1 MLKSSFSLLLYFILI
16 PQFSHSQTPVKKDA
30 AAIYSDIQKL
40 NFLGS
45 VLYLAA
51 HPDDENT
58 RLISY
63 YSNSVHARTAYL
75 SLTRGDGGQNLIGTE
90 LREQLGVIRTQELL
104 EARKVDG
111 GIQYFSRANDFG
123 YSKTPDETLK
133 IWSKNEVLSDIVWV
147 MRNFQPDVIINRF
160 DARTPG
166 TTHGHHTASA
176 MLSLESFDLASDPTK
191 FPSQL
196 SYVKTWK
203 PTRAFF
209 NVSYFFYG
217 SPEAFD
223 KVDKSNFTSIP
234 TGVFYNAL
242 GKSNQEIAALS
253 RSRHQSQGFG
263 STGSRG
269 MDTEYLEFVK
279 GKPITSTNIFEGIDT
294 SWNRVQGGQ
303 EIGKILE
310 DVQRNFD
317 FKNPSASVSELLRG
331 YKLIQKLDDAHW
343 KAVKSEEISDIIL
356 SCLGLYTEA
365 VTQQP
370 ESTPDDVVKVSMEF
384 TNRSAVPVILN
395 SITAFPSA
403 EKKVYNKKLDNNKSE
418 KITASLKLANAPYT
432 APYYLNDQATVGMYS
447 VPEQTDRGKPQIDR
461 SVRLIY
467 SFQVD
472 GTEILKNQEVSY
484 KYNDPVTG
492 EIFENFDLVPAIT
505 TSITEKVQIFTKKKM
520 AVTVKVK
527 AGKDAVKGSLLLDL
541 PKSWEVTP
549 SEISFS
555 IALKGAE
562 ENYTFTVT
570 PPKDQ
575 EEVTAQAIAIMDGKR
590 YDMEQTYIRYPHI
603 AKQQLLQKAQAKFIK
618 LDIKTG
624 KQKIGYIMGA
634 GDEVATSLSQMGYD
648 VQILNPTDISKESL
662 SKFDVIITGIRA
674 YNTISELALKQDLLL
689 DFVHSGKTMIVQY
702 NTLGKLVTD
711 KIAPFPLGISKDRV
725 TDENA
730 KVNFLAPQHS
740 ILNFPNKITHK
751 DFEGWTQEQGLY
763 YPNKWDK
770 AFTPI
775 ISSHDEGEDPKNGAI
790 LVAKYGKGQYIY
802 TGLSFFRELPA
813 GVSGA
818 FKLMANM
825 ISIPY

>member
-1 MLKSSFSLLLYFILI
+1 MHKSSFFLLLFFAIFPNLSTAQA
-16 PQFSHSQTPVKKDA
+16 PTKKDA

-104 EARKVDG
+104 EARKIDG

-133 IWSKNEVLSDIVWV
+133 IWNKEEVLSDIVWV

-176 MLSLESFDLASDPTK
+176 LLSLEAFDLANDPTK
-191 FPSQL
+191 FSSQISL
-196 SYVKTWK
+196 VKPWQPK
-203 PTRAFF
+203 RAFF

-217 SPEAFD
+217 SPDAFE
-223 KVDKSNFTSIP
+223 KVDKSNYSTIS
-234 TGVFYNAL
+234 TGVYYNTF

-263 STGSRG
+263 TTGSRG
-269 MDTEYLEFVK
+269 DDTDYLEFVK
-279 GKPITSTNIFEGIDT
+279 GSPIKSTNIFEGIDT
-294 SWNRVQGGQ
+294 TWNRVEGGKQ
-303 EIGKILE
+303 IQTILE
-310 DVQRNFD
+310 KVQREFS
-317 FKNPSASVSELLRG
+317 FKDPSLSVPELVKA
-331 YKLIQKLDDAHW
+331 YKLIKDLKDLHW
-343 KAVKSEEISDIIL
+343 KEVKSDEISSIIL
-356 SCLGLYTEA
+356 SCLGLYTES
-365 VTQQP
+365 VTTVAD
-370 ESTPDDVVKVSMEF
+370 SNPDNSIKITSEI
-384 TNRSAVPVILN
+384 TNRSSIPVVLS
-395 SITAFPSA
+395 SITTFPTQ
-403 EKKVYNKKLDNNKSE
+403 EKKTLNKTLYNNKQE
-418 KITASLKLANAPYT
+418 KIVTDIALAQAPYS
-432 APYYLNDQATVGMYS
+432 APYYLNEKATEGMYY
-447 VPEQTDRGKPQIDR
+447 VADQKERGKPQAESSVKLQYNFLIDG
-461 SVRLIY
+461 I
-467 SFQVD
+467 
-472 GTEILKNQEVSY
+472 EISKIQEVAY

-492 EIFENFDLVPAIT
+492 EIFEKFDLIPAVS

-527 AGKDAVKGSLLLDL
+527 AGKDKANGKLTLEL
-541 PKSWEVTP
+541 PATWEVTP
-549 SEISFS
+549 AEIPFS

-562 ENYTFTVT
+562 ETFTFTVT

-575 EEVTAQAIAIMDGKR
+575 DEITAQAVVLMDGR
-590 YDMEQTYIRYPHI
+590 RFDMEQTYIRYPHI
-603 AKQQLLQKAQAKFIK
+603 AKQQVLQKAQAKFIK
-618 LDIKTG
+618 LDIKIG
-624 KQKIGYIMGA
+624 KQKVGYIMGA

-648 VQILNPTDISKESL
+648 VQILNPADISEESL
-662 SKFDVIITGIRA
+662 AKFDVIITGIRA
-674 YNTISELALKQDLLL
+674 YNTIIELGLKQDLLL
-689 DFVHSGKTMIVQY
+689 NFVNSGKTMIVQY

-711 KIAPFPLGISKDRV
+711 KIAPFPLKISRDRV

-730 KVNFLAPQHS
+730 KVTFLAPQHS
-740 ILNFPNKITHK
+740 ILNFPNKITSK

-763 YPNKWDK
+763 YPSQWDK

-775 ISSHDEGEDPKNGAI
+775 ISSHDEGESPKDGAI

-802 TGLSFFRELPA
+802 TGISFFRELPA

>member
-447 VPEQTDRGKPQIDR
+447 VPEQTDRGRPQIDR

-549 SEISFS
+549 SEISLS

-603 AKQQLLQKAQAKFIK
+603 AKQQVLQKAQAKFIK

>member
-133 IWSKNEVLSDIVWV
+133 IWSKDEVLSDIVWV

-303 EIGKILE
+303 EVGKILE

>member
-1 MLKSSFSLLLYFILI
+1 MLKTSFFLLLSFILI
-16 PQFSHSQTPVKKDA
+16 PFVLNAQTPVKKDA
-30 AAIYSDIQKL
+30 AVIYSDIQKL

-104 EARKVDG
+104 EARKIDG

-123 YSKTPDETLK
+123 YSKMPDETLK
-133 IWSKNEVLSDIVWV
+133 IWNKEEVLSDIVWV

-176 MLSLESFDLASDPTK
+176 TLSLEAFDLANDPSK

-196 SYVKTWK
+196 SDVKPWQPK
-203 PTRAFF
+203 RAFF

-217 SPEAFD
+217 SQDAFN

-234 TGVFYNAL
+234 TGVYYNAF

-269 MDTEYLEFVK
+269 DDMEYLEFVK
-279 GKPITSTNIFEGIDT
+279 GAPIKSTNIFEGIDT
-294 SWNRVQGGQ
+294 TWNRVEGGK
-303 EIGKILE
+303 EIQTILE
-310 DVQRNFD
+310 KVQREFS
-317 FKNPSASVSELLRG
+317 FKDPSLSVPELVTA
-331 YKLIQKLDDAHW
+331 YKLIQNLKDPHW
-343 KAVKSEEISDIIL
+343 KEVKSEEISSIIL
-356 SCLGLYTEA
+356 SCLGLYTES
-365 VTQQP
+365 VTAEADSNP
-370 ESTPDDVVKVSMEF
+370 ENSVKVTSEI
-384 TNRSAVPVILN
+384 TNRSSVPVILS
-395 SITAFPSA
+395 SITAFPTK
-403 EKKVYNKKLDNNKSE
+403 EKKALNKKLNNNKPE
-418 KITASLKLANAPYT
+418 KIITSIKLSSAPYS
-432 APYYLNDQATVGMYS
+432 APYYLNEKATEGMYS
-447 VPEQTDRGKPQIDR
+447 VENQQERGKPQAER
-461 SVRLIY
+461 SVKLKY
-467 SFQVD
+467 SFLID
-472 GTEILKNQEVSY
+472 GTEISKMQEVAY

-492 EIFENFDLVPAIT
+492 EIFENFDIVPAVS

-527 AGKDAVKGSLLLDL
+527 AGKDKANGKLTLEL
-541 PKSWEVTP
+541 PATWEITP
-549 SEISFS
+549 AEIPFS

-562 ENYTFTVT
+562 ESFTFIVT

-575 EEVTAQAIAIMDGKR
+575 EEVTAQAVAFMDGKR
-590 YDMEQTYIRYPHI
+590 YDLEQTYIRYPHI
-603 AKQQLLQKAQAKFIK
+603 AKQQVLQKAQAKFIK

-648 VQILNPTDISKESL
+648 VQILNPADISKESL
-662 SKFDVIITGIRA
+662 SKFNVIITGIRA
-674 YNTISELALKQDLLL
+674 YNTISELGLKQNLLL

-711 KIAPFPLGISKDRV
+711 KIAPFPLTISKDRV

-730 KVNFLAPQHS
+730 KVTFLAPQHS
-740 ILNFPNKITHK
+740 ILNFPNKITSK

-763 YPNKWDK
+763 YPSKWDK

-775 ISSHDEGEDPKNGAI
+775 ISAHDKGESPKDGAI

-802 TGLSFFRELPA
+802 TGISFFRELPA

>member
-1 MLKSSFSLLLYFILI
+1 MLKSSFFLLLYFLI
-16 PQFSHSQTPVKKDA
+16 FPKLSNAQAPIKRDA

-104 EARKVDG
+104 EARKIDG

-133 IWSKNEVLSDIVWV
+133 IWNKEEVLSDIVWV

-160 DARTPG
+160 DSRTPG

-176 MLSLESFDLASDPTK
+176 MLSLEAFDLANDPNK

-196 SYVKTWK
+196 SYINSWQPK
-203 PTRAFF
+203 RAFF

-223 KVDKSNFTSIP
+223 KVDKSNYSNIP
-234 TGVFYNAL
+234 TGVYYNAF

-269 MDTEYLEFVK
+269 DDTEYLEFIK
-279 GKPITSTNIFEGIDT
+279 GTPINSTDIFEGINT
-294 SWNRVQGGQ
+294 TWSRVEGGQ
-303 EIGKILE
+303 EIQVILE
-310 DVQRNFD
+310 KVQRDFY
-317 FKNPSASVSELLRG
+317 FKNPSLSVPELVRA
-331 YKLIQKLDDAHW
+331 YKLIQNLKDAHW
-343 KAVKSEEISDIIL
+343 KEVKSDEISSIIL
-356 SCLGLYTEA
+356 SCLGLYTES
-365 VTQQP
+365 VTAQADSNPQN
-370 ESTPDDVVKVSMEF
+370 TVKVTSEI
-384 TNRSAVPVILN
+384 TNRSSIPVILS
-395 SITAFPSA
+395 SITTFPTKD
-403 EKKVYNKKLDNNKSE
+403 KKAINKKLSNNKPE
-418 KITASLKLANAPYT
+418 KIVTSIQLSSAPYS
-432 APYYLNDQATVGMYS
+432 APYYLNDKATEGMYS
-447 VPEQTDRGKPQIDR
+447 VEDQAMIGKPQADR
-461 SVRLIY
+461 SVKLKYTFLIE
-467 SFQVD
+467 
-472 GTEILKNQEVSY
+472 GAEISKVQEVAF

-492 EIFENFDLVPAIT
+492 EIFENFDLIPAVT
-505 TSITEKVQIFTKKKM
+505 TAIEEKVQIFTKKKM
-520 AVTVKVK
+520 VVNVKVK
-527 AGKDAVKGSLLLDL
+527 AGKDKANGKLTLEL
-541 PKSWEVTP
+541 PSTWEVKPT
-549 SEISFS
+549 EIPFS

-562 ENYTFTVT
+562 ETFTFTIT
-570 PPKDQ
+570 PPKNQ
-575 EEVTAQAIAIMDGKR
+575 EEVSAQAVAFMDGKR

-603 AKQQLLQKAQAKFIK
+603 AKQQVLQKAQAKFIK

-648 VQILNPTDISKESL
+648 VQILNPADISKESL

-674 YNTISELALKQDLLL
+674 YNTISELGLKQDLLL

-711 KIAPFPLGISKDRV
+711 KIAPFPLTISKDRV

-730 KVNFLAPQHS
+730 KVTFLSPQHS

-763 YPNKWDK
+763 YPSKWDK

-775 ISSHDEGEDPKNGAI
+775 ISSHDEGEDPKDGAI

-802 TGLSFFRELPA
+802 TGISFFRELPA

>member
-1 MLKSSFSLLLYFILI
+1 
-16 PQFSHSQTPVKKDA
+16 
-30 AAIYSDIQKL
+30 
-40 NFLGS
+40 
-45 VLYLAA
+45 
-51 HPDDENT
+51 
-58 RLISY
+58 
-63 YSNSVHARTAYL
+63 
-75 SLTRGDGGQNLIGTE
+75 
-90 LREQLGVIRTQELL
+90 
-104 EARKVDG
+104 
-111 GIQYFSRANDFG
+111 
-123 YSKTPDETLK
+123 
-133 IWSKNEVLSDIVWV
+133 
-147 MRNFQPDVIINRF
+147 
-160 DARTPG
+160 
-166 TTHGHHTASA
+166 
-176 MLSLESFDLASDPTK
+176 
-191 FPSQL
+191 
-196 SYVKTWK
+196 
-203 PTRAFF
+203 
-209 NVSYFFYG
+209 
-217 SPEAFD
+217 
-223 KVDKSNFTSIP
+223 
-234 TGVFYNAL
+234 
-242 GKSNQEIAALS
+242 
-253 RSRHQSQGFG
+253 
-263 STGSRG
+263 
-269 MDTEYLEFVK
+269 
-279 GKPITSTNIFEGIDT
+279 
-294 SWNRVQGGQ
+294 
-303 EIGKILE
+303 
-310 DVQRNFD
+310 
-317 FKNPSASVSELLRG
+317 
-331 YKLIQKLDDAHW
+331 
-343 KAVKSEEISDIIL
+343 
-356 SCLGLYTEA
+356 
-365 VTQQP
+365 
-370 ESTPDDVVKVSMEF
+370 MEF

-549 SEISFS
+549 SEISLS

-603 AKQQLLQKAQAKFIK
+603 AKQQVLQKAQAKFIK

>member
-1 MLKSSFSLLLYFILI
+1 MRKSSLFLLLYFLLL
-16 PQFSHSQTPVKKDA
+16 PLFSQSQTPVKKDA
-30 AAIYSDIQKL
+30 AAIYNDIQKL

-104 EARKVDG
+104 EARKIDG

-133 IWSKNEVLSDIVWV
+133 IWDKDAVLSDIVWV
-147 MRNFQPDVIINRF
+147 MRNFRPDVIINRF

-176 MLSLESFDLASDPTK
+176 MLSLESFDLAGDPTK
-191 FPSQL
+191 FSSQL
-196 SYVKTWK
+196 SFVKPWK

-223 KVDKSNFTSIP
+223 KIDKSNFTSIP
-234 TGVFYNAL
+234 TGVYYNAW

-269 MDTEYLEFVK
+269 NDTEYLEFVK

-294 SWNRVQGGQ
+294 SWNQVQGGQ

-317 FKNPSASVSELLRG
+317 FKNPSASVSELLKG
-331 YKLIQKLDDAHW
+331 YKLIQKLADPHW
-343 KAVKSEEISDIIL
+343 KSVKSDEISNIIL

-365 VTQQP
+365 VTHQAN
-370 ESTPDDVVKVSMEF
+370 STPDDSVQVSMEF
-384 TNRSAVPVILN
+384 TNRSSVPVTLN
-395 SITAFPSA
+395 SVTAFPSN
-403 EKKVYNKKLDNNKSE
+403 EKKTYNRKLVDNKSE
-418 KITASLKLANAPYT
+418 IIKTTIKLNKAPYS
-432 APYYLNDQATVGMYS
+432 APYYLNSQATDGMYS
-447 VPEQTDRGKPQIDR
+447 VPNQMERGKPQSQR
-461 SVRLIY
+461 AVRLKY
-467 SFQVD
+467 SFLVE
-472 GTEILKNQEVSY
+472 GIEITKMQEVAY

-492 EIFENFDLVPAIT
+492 EIFENFDLVPPVT

-520 AVTVKVK
+520 PVTVKVK
-527 AGKDAVKGSLLLDL
+527 AGKDAANGKLMLEL
-541 PKSWEVTP
+541 PKSWEVSPT
-549 SEISFS
+549 EIPFS

-562 ENYTFTVT
+562 ETFTFTVT

-575 EEVTAQAIAIMDGKR
+575 EEVTAQTVAVMDGKR
-590 YDMEQTYIRYPHI
+590 YDVEQTYIRYPHI
-603 AKQQLLQKAQAKFIK
+603 AKQQVLQKAQAKFIK

-624 KQKIGYIMGA
+624 KQKVGYIMGA

-648 VQILNPTDISKESL
+648 VQILNPADISKESL
-662 SKFDVIITGIRA
+662 AKFDVIITGIRA
-674 YNTISELALKQDLLL
+674 YNTITELALKQDLLL

-711 KIAPFPLGISKDRV
+711 KIAPFPLTISKDRV
-725 TDENA
+725 TDESA
-730 KVNFLAPQHS
+730 KVEFLAPQHS

-775 ISSHDEGEDPKNGAI
+775 ISAHDEGEDPKNGAI

-802 TGLSFFRELPA
+802 TGISFFRELPA

>member
-1 MLKSSFSLLLYFILI
+1 MSKSYKFLFASFLFFTF
-16 PQFSHSQTPVKKDA
+16 FSHAQNPIKKDA
-30 AAIYSDIQKL
+30 AAIYNDIQKL

-90 LREQLGVIRTQELL
+90 LREKLGVIRTQELL

-123 YSKTPDETLK
+123 YSKTPDETLNV
-133 IWSKNEVLSDIVWV
+133 WNQDEVLSDIVWV
-147 MRNFQPDVIINRF
+147 IRNFRPDVIINRF

-176 MLSLESFDLASDPTK
+176 ILSLESFDLAGDPSKYPT
-191 FPSQL
+191 QL
-196 SYVKTWK
+196 TYVKPWK
-203 PTRAFF
+203 PERAFF

-217 SPEAFD
+217 SPEAFE
-223 KVDKSNFTSIP
+223 KVDKSNYSSIP
-234 TGVFYNAL
+234 TGVYYDAW

-269 MDTEYLEFVK
+269 ADTEYLEFIK
-279 GKPITSTNIFEGIDT
+279 GTPIKSTNIFEGIDT
-294 SWNRVQGGQ
+294 TWHRVKGGD

-310 DVQRNFD
+310 GVQMKFD
-317 FKNPSASVSELLRG
+317 FKNPSASISELLKA
-331 YKLIQKLDDAHW
+331 YKLIQKLEDPQW
-343 KAVKSEEISDIIL
+343 KIQKSEEISDIIL

-365 VTQQP
+365 VTQQAD
-370 ESTPDDVVKVSMEF
+370 STPEDTIQLSMEF
-384 TNRSAVPVILN
+384 TNRSVIPVQLN
-395 SITAFPSA
+395 SITSFPTA
-403 EKKVYNKKLDNNKSE
+403 EKKILNRKLPNNKAE
-418 KITASLKLANAPYT
+418 KITTTLKLDKAPYSS
-432 APYYLNDQATVGMYS
+432 PYYLNDQATDGMYF
-447 VPEQTDRGKPQIDR
+447 VPNQEERGKPQAQRAI
-461 SVRLIY
+461 RLVY
-467 SFQVD
+467 NFLVD
-472 GTEILKNQEVSY
+472 GTEISKGQEVAY

-492 EIFENFDLVPAIT
+492 EIFENFDVVPAVT
-505 TSITEKVQIFTKKKM
+505 TSISEKVQIFTKKKM

-527 AGKDAVKGSLLLDL
+527 AGKDHVKGKLILEL
-541 PKSWEVTP
+541 PKSWEVVP
-549 SEISFS
+549 AEIDFDIS
-555 IALKGAE
+555 LKGAE
-562 ENYTFTVT
+562 ESFTFMVS

-575 EEVTAQAIAIMDGKR
+575 EEVIGQAVAVINGKR

-603 AKQQLLQKAQAKFIK
+603 AKQQVLEKATAKFIK

-624 KQKIGYIMGA
+624 KQRIGYIMGA

-648 VQILNPTDISKESL
+648 VQMLNPADISKESL
-662 SKFDVIITGIRA
+662 TKFDVIITGIRA
-674 YNTISELALKQDLLL
+674 YNTISELGLKQDLLL

-711 KIAPFPLGISKDRV
+711 KIAPFPLTISKDRV

-730 KVNFLAPQHS
+730 KVTFLAPQHS
-740 ILNFPNKITHK
+740 ILNFPNKITSK

-775 ISSHDEGEDPKNGAI
+775 ISAHDLGEDAKDGAI

-802 TGLSFFRELPA
+802 TGISFFRELPA

>member
-1 MLKSSFSLLLYFILI
+1 MHKSSLFLLIYFILL
-16 PQFSHSQTPVKKDA
+16 PFVAEAQTPVKKDA

-104 EARKVDG
+104 EARKIDG

-123 YSKTPDETLK
+123 YSKTTDETLK
-133 IWSKNEVLSDIVWV
+133 IWDKDAVLSDIVWV
-147 MRNFQPDVIINRF
+147 IRNFRPDVIINRF

-176 MLSLESFDLASDPTK
+176 ILSLESFDYANDPTK

-196 SYVKTWK
+196 SFVKPWK

-217 SPEAFD
+217 SPEAFE

-269 MDTEYLEFVK
+269 EDMEYLEFVK
-279 GKPITSTNIFEGIDT
+279 GSPIKSTNIFEGIDT

-310 DVQRNFD
+310 NVQRNFD
-317 FKNPSASVSELLRG
+317 FKNPSSSVSELIKA
-331 YKLIQKLDDAHW
+331 YKLIQNLQDQQW
-343 KAVKSEEISDIIL
+343 KTIKSEEISSIII
-356 SCLGLYTEA
+356 SCLGLYTESITKQA
-365 VTQQP
+365 DSNP
-370 ESTPDDVVKVSMEF
+370 ENNTEVFSEL
-384 TNRSAVPVILN
+384 TNRSSVPVVLS
-395 SITAFPSA
+395 SITIFPTN
-403 EKKVYNKKLDNNKSE
+403 ETKVLNRKLYDNKPE
-418 KITASLKLANAPYT
+418 KIVTTINLAKAPYS
-432 APYYLNDQATVGMYS
+432 APYYLNDQATEGMYF
-447 VPEQTDRGKPQIDR
+447 VPEQTDRGKPESKR
-461 SVRLIY
+461 AVRLKY
-467 SFQVD
+467 TFQID
-472 GTEILKNQEVSY
+472 GTEISKTQEVAY

-492 EIFENFDLVPAIT
+492 EIFENFDVVPAVT
-505 TSITEKVQIFTKKKM
+505 TAISEKVQIFTKKKM

-527 AGKDAVKGSLLLDL
+527 AGKDQVKGKLMLEL
-541 PKSWEVTP
+541 PKSWEVVP
-549 SEISFS
+549 AEIDFDIS
-555 IALKGAE
+555 LKGAE
-562 ENYTFTVT
+562 ESFTFMVS

-575 EEVTAQAIAIMDGKR
+575 EEVIGQAVAVMNGKR
-590 YDMEQTYIRYPHI
+590 YDNEQTYIRYPHI
-603 AKQQLLQKAQAKFIK
+603 AKQQVLQKSQAKFIK

-634 GDEVATSLSQMGYD
+634 GDEVATGLSQMGYD
-648 VQILNPTDISKESL
+648 VQILNPADISKESL

-674 YNTISELALKQDLLL
+674 YNTITELGLKQDLLL

-711 KIAPFPLGISKDRV
+711 KIAPFPLTISKDRV

-730 KVNFLAPQHS
+730 KVTFLAPQHS
-740 ILNFPNKITHK
+740 ILNFPNKITSK
-751 DFEGWTQEQGLY
+751 DFEG
-763 YPNKWDK
+763 
-770 AFTPI
+770 
-775 ISSHDEGEDPKNGAI
+775 
-790 LVAKYGKGQYIY
+790 
-802 TGLSFFRELPA
+802 
-813 GVSGA
+813 
-818 FKLMANM
+818 
-825 ISIPY
+825 